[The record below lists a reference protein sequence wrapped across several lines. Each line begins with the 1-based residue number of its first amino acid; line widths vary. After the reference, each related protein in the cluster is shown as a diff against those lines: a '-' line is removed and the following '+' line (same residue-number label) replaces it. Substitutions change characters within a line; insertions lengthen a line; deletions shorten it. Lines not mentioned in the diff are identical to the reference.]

1 MTGPEQLAV
10 FKPDDAREIKRRVL
24 GATRWIGAVRIP
36 EVDGINSFYA
46 IAQESF
52 VAATNPLTGYTT
64 VSIHMLKYSGTG
76 LDMEEVTGDA
86 NLETAV
92 VRSRN
97 CFGSAGTLLIVLRI
111 MSEWAVIWVDCPE
124 LDSSS
129 SGTVTPS
136 IASSDAPPP
145 DPP

>member
-1 MTGPEQLAV
+1 MTGTEQLAV

-24 GATRWIGAVRIP
+24 GATRWIDAVR
-36 EVDGINSFYA
+36 VHGADNADCYYA

-64 VSIHMLKYSGTG
+64 VSIQVLKYSGTG
-76 LDMEEVTGDA
+76 LDMEEVTGDS

-92 VRSRN
+92 IRSRN
-97 CFGSAGTLLIVLRI
+97 CFGSLGTLLIVKRI

-124 LDSSS
+124 IDPSSTAS
-129 SGTVTPS
+129 SVVTPS
-136 IASSDAPPP
+136 IASSEAPPP
-145 DPP
+145 P